1 MPITV
6 KEKAG
11 PRTIANDEHPLKV
24 DPAKIPGLKP
34 AFRANGTITPAASSA
49 NADGAAA
56 LILAKRSLA
65 DRDGLP
71 MLAEIK
77 GHATHSQEPQ
87 WFTTAPIPAIR
98 KLLDKVGWSVGDVD
112 LFEINEAFAVVAMA
126 AQRDLGIPRDKLNI
140 NGGACALGHPIGATG
155 ARLIVT
161 LLHALEAQN
170 LKRGVAA
177 LLHRRRRSHRDRRGT
192 HRALSA
198 PAKVFAPGIACRNW
212 ISDRHG
218 RFIAEDRYDRS
229 HRSPAPT
236 CRKFAGNFMISNW
249 LSAALARRNI
259 HYGWVM
265 VGVTFFTALI
275 TAGTVGAPGVFIV
288 PLQHEFGWTTAEIS
302 SALSIRFILFGL
314 MAPFAAALLN
324 RYGLRNVTLSALL
337 IVASALVTSL
347 GMTKVWQLMLLWG
360 VVIGIGTG
368 MTALVLGATIA
379 ARWFAARRGLVVGI
393 LTASVATGQLVFLP
407 LLASITERVG
417 WRIAL
422 GLMCVMLAVAAFAVL
437 MLMRDRPS
445 DVGLRPFGDEG
456 TEPLPAPP
464 ASNAPIM
471 AAALGTLR
479 DASKQRV
486 FWILFA
492 TFFICGASTNGLV
505 QVHLIPM
512 CLDFGIPQV
521 QAASLLAAMGVFDF
535 FGTIMSGWLSDRYD
549 NRWLLFWYYGLRG
562 LSLLFLPFSDFS
574 FYGLSLF
581 AMFYGL
587 DWIATVPPTVRLTA
601 QRFGPERANLVFG
614 WIFAGH
620 QMGAATAA
628 FGAGLSR
635 TLLATYLPAFFVAGA
650 LCVVAALIVLAI
662 ARPPK
667 PVAA

>member
-1 MPITV
+1 
-6 KEKAG
+6 
-11 PRTIANDEHPLKV
+11 
-24 DPAKIPGLKP
+24 
-34 AFRANGTITPAASSA
+34 
-49 NADGAAA
+49 
-56 LILAKRSLA
+56 
-65 DRDGLP
+65 
-71 MLAEIK
+71 
-77 GHATHSQEPQ
+77 
-87 WFTTAPIPAIR
+87 
-98 KLLDKVGWSVGDVD
+98 
-112 LFEINEAFAVVAMA
+112 
-126 AQRDLGIPRDKLNI
+126 
-140 NGGACALGHPIGATG
+140 
-155 ARLIVT
+155 
-161 LLHALEAQN
+161 
-170 LKRGVAA
+170 
-177 LLHRRRRSHRDRRGT
+177 
-192 HRALSA
+192 
-198 PAKVFAPGIACRNW
+198 
-212 ISDRHG
+212 
-218 RFIAEDRYDRS
+218 
-229 HRSPAPT
+229 
-236 CRKFAGNFMISNW
+236 
-249 LSAALARRNI
+249 
-259 HYGWVM
+259 
-265 VGVTFFTALI
+265 
-275 TAGTVGAPGVFIV
+275 
-288 PLQHEFGWTTAEIS
+288 
-302 SALSIRFILFGL
+302 
-314 MAPFAAALLN
+314 
-324 RYGLRNVTLSALL
+324 
-337 IVASALVTSL
+337 
-347 GMTKVWQLMLLWG
+347 
-360 VVIGIGTG
+360 
-368 MTALVLGATIA
+368 
-379 ARWFAARRGLVVGI
+379 
-393 LTASVATGQLVFLP
+393 
-407 LLASITERVG
+407 VG